1 MYVTIHV
8 RPLNY
13 YKRSYLT
20 TQRRWKHSSKTT
32 NKMKTIL
39 DYATIFVLIM
49 ANILIIFLFAITTEV
64 GYIYLLPFG
73 VYTLYLVLTHQ
84 NID

>member
-1 MYVTIHV
+1 
-8 RPLNY
+8 
-13 YKRSYLT
+13 
-20 TQRRWKHSSKTT
+20 
-32 NKMKTIL
+32 MKKIL
-39 DYATIFVLIM
+39 DYATIFALIM
-49 ANILIIFLFAITTEV
+49 VNILIIFLFAITTEV